1 MIRRPNN
8 WNEVKEFSDRQKLP
22 LGAYVCKVKKAAV
35 QSNEYGEQ
43 LCILFDIVEGEF
55 SGFFNEEYKANTY
68 DNKKWKGVLR
78 QFIPKD
84 DGSEKDEWT
93 KRSFKGLTTSFEKS
107 NPGYVWNWDE
117 NSLAGKMIGVLFR
130 NEEWENDEGKSG
142 WTVRPFRALSVD
154 SVRSEDFKLPKDKPL
169 KKNESSLSVVGGYGT
184 GSGYSVPN
192 YSNPIYTA
200 PASDF
205 ALLDDDDAQLPF

>member
-43 LCILFDIVEGEF
+43 LCILFDIAEGEF
-55 SGFFNEEYKANTY
+55 SGFYNDDYKADTRE
-68 DNKKWKGVLR
+68 NKKWKGVLR

-93 KRSFKGLTTSFEKS
+93 KRSFKGMTTSFEKS
-107 NPGYVWNWDE
+107 NPGFVWNWDE
-117 NSLAGKMIGVLFR
+117 NSLVGKFVGILFR
-130 NEEWENDEGKSG
+130 NEEWEYEGKTG
-142 WTVRPFRALSVD
+142 WAVRPFRAISVD
-154 SVRSEDFKLPKDKPL
+154 SVRNEDFVLPKDKPM
-169 KKNESSLSVVGGYGT
+169 KKAEPSYSVGGYG
-184 GSGYSVPN
+184 SSYP
-192 YSNPIYTA
+192 A
-200 PASDF
+200 PASNF
-205 ALLDDDDAQLPF
+205 ALLEDDDAQLPF